1 MEKVVNGFEGSERSK
16 NDMSTSTCGLNYL
29 ESKQNVLVQ
38 RHRWAVRFEL
48 GDHELQHL

>member
-1 MEKVVNGFEGSERSK
+1 MDLRGVNEAKIIRAQAHVE
-16 NDMSTSTCGLNYL
+16 LNYL